1 VPVNES
7 TGPERGDPARREGRA
22 ELLSSESLHRGRI
35 FDVTRE
41 RVRLPSGLEQQLE
54 IVRHAGAVAIAALD
68 AEGRLVLVRQYR
80 QAVGEWLVEV
90 PAGRLEPGEDPETA
104 ARRELEEETGLRAR
118 RWSVLARFWP
128 APGFCSEQ
136 MTLFLAQDLEP
147 AGASRRA
154 HDADEEL
161 EVVRMTPAA
170 LFQESRDAKSLVAA
184 AYLAQGVP
192 GSR

>member
-1 VPVNES
+1 MAS
-7 TGPERGDPARREGRA
+7 PEGASPEGSRPGRA

-41 RVRLPSGLEQQLE
+41 RVRLPSGLEQELE

-68 AEGRLVLVRQYR
+68 ADGQLVLVRQYR

-90 PAGRLEPGEDPETA
+90 PAGRLESGEDAQSA
-104 ARRELEEETGLRAR
+104 AQRELEEETGLRAR
-118 RWSVLARFWP
+118 RWSTLARFWP
-128 APGFCSEQ
+128 APGFCSER

-147 AGASRRA
+147 AGAARRA

-161 EVVRMTPAA
+161 EVVRMAPAA
-170 LFQESRDAKSLVAA
+170 LFQQSSDAKTLVAA
-184 AYLAQGVP
+184 AYLLLGP
-192 GSR
+192 PSPR